1 MNIHGAAD
9 KMKAL
14 FLSGMTTSMLKLAD
28 IPFFNALSPH
38 TLAHL
43 QATIPVRHYKQGSV
57 IARAGD
63 KGQFFQAIAE
73 GAVWV
78 QQADRYHRKSG
89 IVLGPGQVF
98 GEMSLFS
105 GMPISATLVASKN
118 TKTFCFNSN
127 QFLHLLESV
136 PQLHVNLT
144 NLLIERLRR
153 RTHHEGYAPNL
164 VVLAYETESTLSQK
178 LVERI
183 IDGIHHYSAGSRL
196 FSGLQNPISDA
207 ADPELHSKFNAW
219 RESAPN
225 GQLLVLRVRPAE
237 LPHLSRYFEPKD
249 VVLHIIDT
257 TTNYIEHFNSAD
269 QVGVADFA
277 RVYLGER
284 DQTYCD
290 LQPWAYQLMPA
301 ALEKSSTSPNSW
313 QEPFNSTLD
322 KIARYL
328 TFKEVGIAMSSGA
341 ALGFAHLGVLDAMAQ
356 CGINYDVLCGSSMGG
371 IVALTVAHLGSI
383 DQAIQQV
390 REQLGSN
397 RKIKD
402 PSLLPRGSLFI
413 GNKIAAAAKATFGDC
428 TFADLKHPAAVVAAD
443 LVTHERIIFDRGL
456 VAPAVLATSA
466 IPGFFP
472 PVANQSRLMVDGS
485 VVSLVPVDVLSNRR
499 CGLRIAINVNTK
511 PFASGND
518 VITGFD
524 GLLQKTQ
531 KPLGLKDV
539 LSASWG
545 LLGSWRSSSEALRAE
560 IVINP
565 QTPVESGYN
574 FNEFEKLVDCG
585 RTAMHDRIESIQ
597 ESIKL
602 MLRA

>member
-1 MNIHGAAD
+1 
-9 KMKAL
+9 
-14 FLSGMTTSMLKLAD
+14 MLKLAD
-28 IPFFNALSPH
+28 IPFFNALTPH
-38 TLAHL
+38 ALAHL
-43 QATIPVRHYKQGSV
+43 QATIPIRHYKQGSI

-89 IVLGPGQVF
+89 IILGPGQVF

-105 GMPISATLVASKN
+105 GMPISATLVASKD
-118 TKTFCFNSN
+118 TKTYCFNSN
-127 QFLHLLESV
+127 QFLHLLENV

-144 NLLIERLRR
+144 NLLIDRLRR

-164 VVLAYETESTLSQK
+164 VVLAYETDSVLSQT
-178 LVERI
+178 LVERLI
-183 IDGIHHYSAGSRL
+183 IGIHHYSAGSRL
-196 FSGLQNPISDA
+196 FSSLNNPISDA
-207 ADPELHSKFNAW
+207 ADSELPSKFDAW

-225 GQLLVLRVRPAE
+225 GQLLVLRVRPSE
-237 LPHLSRYFEPKD
+237 LAHLSIYFEPKD
-249 VVLHIIDT
+249 VVLQIIDT
-257 TTNYIEHFNSAD
+257 TTGQTEHFNSAD

-277 RVYLGER
+277 RVYLGAR
-284 DQTYCD
+284 NHTYCD

-301 ALEKSSTSPNSW
+301 ELEAITSLSSW
-313 QEPFNSTLD
+313 QEPFDSTLD

-341 ALGFAHLGVLDAMAQ
+341 ALGFAHLGVLDVMAE
-356 CGINYDVLCGSSMGG
+356 CGIHYDVLCGSSMGG
-371 IVALTVAHLGSI
+371 IVALTVAHLGNI
-383 DQAIQQV
+383 EQAIQQV

-428 TFADLKHPAAVVAAD
+428 TFADLKQPAAVVAAD

-511 PFASGND
+511 PFASGSD

-560 IVINP
+560 IVISP

-585 RTAMHDRIESIQ
+585 RSAMHDRIESIQ

>member
-1 MNIHGAAD
+1 
-9 KMKAL
+9 
-14 FLSGMTTSMLKLAD
+14 MLKLAD
-28 IPFFNALSPH
+28 IPFFNALTPH
-38 TLAHL
+38 ALAHL
-43 QATIPVRHYKQGSV
+43 QATIPTRHYKQGSI

-63 KGQFFQAIAE
+63 KGQYFQAIAE

-89 IVLGPGQVF
+89 IILGPGQVF

-105 GMPISATLVASKN
+105 GMPISATLVASKD
-118 TKTFCFNSN
+118 TKTYCFNSN
-127 QFLHLLESV
+127 QFLHLLENV

-144 NLLIERLRR
+144 NLLIDRLRR

-164 VVLAYETESTLSQK
+164 VVLAYEAESVLSQK
-178 LVERI
+178 LVERL

-196 FSGLQNPISDA
+196 FSGFQNSVSDA
-207 ADPELHSKFNAW
+207 VDPELHSKFNAW

-225 GQLLVLRVRPAE
+225 GQLLVLRARPTE
-237 LPHLSRYFEPKD
+237 LAHLSSYFEPKD
-249 VVLHIIDT
+249 VVLQIIDT
-257 TTNYIEHFNSAD
+257 TTGQTEHFNSTD

-277 RVYLGER
+277 RVYLGAR
-284 DQTYCD
+284 NHTYCD

-301 ALEKSSTSPNSW
+301 ELEAITSLSSW
-313 QEPFNSTLD
+313 QEPFDSTLD

-341 ALGFAHLGVLDAMAQ
+341 ALGFAHLGVLDVMAE
-356 CGINYDVLCGSSMGG
+356 CGIHYDVLCGSSMGG
-371 IVALTVAHLGSI
+371 IVALTVAHLGNI
-383 DQAIQQV
+383 EQAIQQV

-402 PSLLPRGSLFI
+402 PSLLPRGSLFT

-428 TFADLKHPAAVVAAD
+428 TFADLKQPAAVVAAD

-511 PFASGND
+511 PFASGSD

-545 LLGSWRSSSEALRAE
+545 LLGSWRSSSEALCAE
-560 IVINP
+560 IVISP

-585 RTAMHDRIESIQ
+585 RSAMHDRIESIQ

>member
-1 MNIHGAAD
+1 
-9 KMKAL
+9 
-14 FLSGMTTSMLKLAD
+14 MLKLAD
-28 IPFFNALSPH
+28 IPFFNALMPH

-43 QATIPVRHYKQGSV
+43 QATIPTRHYKQGSV
-57 IARAGD
+57 ITRAGD

-105 GMPISATLVASKN
+105 GMPVSATLVASKD
-118 TKTFCFNSN
+118 TKTYCFNSN
-127 QFLHLLESV
+127 QFLNLLETV
-136 PQLHVNLT
+136 PQMHVNLT
-144 NLLIERLRR
+144 NLLIDRLRR

-164 VVLAYETESTLSQK
+164 VVLAYEAESVLSQK
-178 LVERI
+178 LVDRL

-196 FSGLQNPISDA
+196 FSGLQNSISDVI
-207 ADPELHSKFNAW
+207 DPELHSKFNAW

-225 GQLLVLRVRPAE
+225 GQLLVLRVRPTE
-237 LPHLSRYFEPKD
+237 LAHLSHYFEPKD
-249 VVLHIIDT
+249 VVLQIIDMT
-257 TTNYIEHFNSAD
+257 TGQTEPFNSAD

-277 RVYLGER
+277 RVYLGAR
-284 DQTYCD
+284 NHTYCD

-301 ALEKSSTSPNSW
+301 ELEKLASPNSW
-313 QEPFNSTLD
+313 QEPFNSTID

-341 ALGFAHLGVLDAMAQ
+341 ALGFAHLGVLEVMAK
-356 CGINYDVLCGSSMGG
+356 CGIHYDVLCGSSMGG
-371 IVALTVAHLGSI
+371 IVALTVAHLGNI
-383 DQAIQQV
+383 EHAIQQV

-428 TFADLKHPAAVVAAD
+428 TFADLKQPAAVVAAD

-511 PFASGND
+511 PFASGSD

-560 IVINP
+560 IVISP
-565 QTPVESGYN
+565 KTPVESGYN

-585 RTAMHDRIESIQ
+585 RSAMDDRIESIQ

>member
-1 MNIHGAAD
+1 
-9 KMKAL
+9 
-14 FLSGMTTSMLKLAD
+14 MLNLAD
-28 IPFFNALSPH
+28 IPFFNVLTPQA
-38 TLAHL
+38 LAHL

-57 IARAGD
+57 ITRAGD

-89 IVLGPGQVF
+89 IILGPGQVF

-105 GMPISATLVASKN
+105 GMPVSATLVASKDA
-118 TKTFCFNSN
+118 KTYCFNSN
-127 QFLHLLESV
+127 QFLQLLDSV

-164 VVLAYETESTLSQK
+164 VVLAYEANSVLSQN
-178 LVERI
+178 LVERLI
-183 IDGIHHYSAGSRL
+183 AGIHHYSAGSKL
-196 FSGLQNPISDA
+196 FSSSSNSINDA
-207 ADPELHSKFNAW
+207 ADPDLHSKLDAW

-225 GQLLVLRVRPAE
+225 GQLLILRVRPAE
-237 LPHLSRYFEPKD
+237 LPHLSRHFELKD

-257 TTNYIEHFNSAD
+257 TYHGEQLNNEG
-269 QVGVADFA
+269 QVGVADIACVYIGA
-277 RVYLGER
+277 RNLS
-284 DQTYCD
+284 YCD
-290 LQPWAYQLMPA
+290 LQPWSYQLMPEQ
-301 ALEKSSTSPNSW
+301 LERSIVQGTWN
-313 QEPFNSTLD
+313 EPFNSTLD

-341 ALGFAHLGVLDAMAQ
+341 ALGFAHLGVLDVMTE
-356 CGINYDVLCGSSMGG
+356 CGIAYDVLCGSSMGG
-371 IVALTVAHLGSI
+371 IVALTIARLGNI

-413 GNKIAAAAKATFGDC
+413 GNKILAAAKATFGDC

-472 PVANQSRLMVDGS
+472 PIANQSRLMVDGS
-485 VVSLVPVDVLSNRR
+485 VVSLVPVDVLSTRR

-511 PFASGND
+511 PFSSGND

-560 IVINP
+560 IVISP

-574 FNEFEKLVDCG
+574 FNEFEKLVECG
-585 RTAMHDRIESIQ
+585 RAAMRDRIESIQ